1 MRWDYLGPAD
11 VLIEGRAK
19 PHELIGLV
27 LALEERA
34 AQPERDRRRLD
45 REIGARAVEAGERDG
60 LAILRRWL
68 AEAPAPATRERI
80 GRVRSSLAL
89 LRSVML
95 GVGLFLGWAAAAAL
109 LQVEVDAG
117 RINIVLCVGLLVGL
131 PLAMLVTS
139 VGALAWANQS
149 NVGENASRGSWQS
162 AGLGRGAMAIL
173 PHSVRSDIEI
183 LVGRFNA
190 HERLYAR
197 TRRVQ
202 LFVWSQAIGFGF
214 AVGATLAT
222 ISLVVFTD
230 LAFGWSTTLDVEA
243 SKVHALAKALA
254 TPWSAI
260 WVEAVPSFDLVET
273 TRHFR
278 AGPEPI
284 HGHVVDA
291 IRYGGWWPFLVMA
304 IVCYSLVPRVLA
316 LGLGARR
323 LGEESGRAIAHTP
336 GVERLLER
344 LTTPLVETKA
354 PEAEGT
360 IGHAGEGALPLE
372 DVHGWWARQAHESA
386 MAIAWAESI
395 EDAELLRA
403 FAAGDMKV
411 RDAGGRRTLAED
423 AECITEAGASAGAVM
438 VCVRAFEPPML
449 EVLDFLVDLRASI
462 GDSRSL
468 GVLLLEGDE
477 GDRATWARKLA
488 TLGDPCLGVL
498 AGMVDRGAGQAG
510 G

>member
-1 MRWDYLGPAD
+1 M
-11 VLIEGRAK
+11 
-19 PHELIGLV
+19 

-45 REIGARAVEAGERDG
+45 REIRARAVEAGERDG

-68 AEAPAPATRERI
+68 AEAPRPATRERI
-80 GRVRSSLAL
+80 RRVRSSLGL

-95 GVGLFLGWAAAAAL
+95 GGGLFLGWAAAAAL
-109 LQVEVDAG
+109 LQVEVYAG

-131 PLAMLVTS
+131 PLAMLFTS
-139 VGALAWANQS
+139 VGALGWANRS
-149 NVGENASRGSWQS
+149 KVGENASRGSWQS

-173 PHSVRSDIEI
+173 PHSVRSDVEI
-183 LVGRFNA
+183 LVGRLNA

-197 TRRVQ
+197 ARRVQ

-222 ISLVVFTD
+222 IFFVVFTD

-260 WVEAVPSFDLVET
+260 WTEAVPSFDLVET

-278 AGPEPI
+278 AGSEPTQA
-284 HGHVVDA
+284 HFVDP

-304 IVCYSLVPRVLA
+304 LTCYSLAPRVVA

-323 LGEESGRAIAHTP
+323 LGDESGRAIAHTP

-344 LTTPLVETKA
+344 LTTPLVESKA

-372 DVHGWWARQAHESA
+372 EVHGWWARQGQESA

-395 EDAELLRA
+395 EDATLLRA
-403 FAAGDMKV
+403 FATEEMKV

-423 AECITEAGASAGAVM
+423 AECTTEAGECAGAVM

-449 EVLDFLVDLRASI
+449 EVLDFLADLRSSI
-462 GDSRSL
+462 GASRSL

-477 GDRATWARKLA
+477 ADRATWAIKLA
-488 TLGDPCLGVL
+488 TLGDPGLVVLVGV
-498 AGMVDRGAGQAG
+498 VDRDARQADV
-510 G
+510 